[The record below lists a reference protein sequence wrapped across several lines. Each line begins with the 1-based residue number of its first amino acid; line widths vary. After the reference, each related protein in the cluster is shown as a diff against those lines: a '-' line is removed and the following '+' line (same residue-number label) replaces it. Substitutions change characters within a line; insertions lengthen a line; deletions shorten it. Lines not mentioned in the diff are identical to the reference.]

1 MPHSSH
7 LMKIT
12 DFQKEY
18 FHDNSAPC
26 RNTIKKWFRDGTL
39 NGKKLGKLYYVI
51 IDEKV
56 DQFFEAPPES
66 QVVVSREEQLR
77 LDGYSPKVIEIIMT
91 KMKRPN

>member
-1 MPHSSH
+1 MSKSFP

-12 DFQKEY
+12 DFQNT
-18 FHDNSAPC
+18 FFSAGSAPS

-51 IDEKV
+51 VDEKV
-56 DQFFEAPPES
+56 ESLLEAPPEK

-77 LDGYSPKVIEIIMT
+77 LDGYCPKVIEIIMT
-91 KMKRPN
+91 KMGR